1 MNHMH
6 LCHGLDKIL
15 CEIIFGPGKIW
26 FNRDATQVKS
36 SELIKQSG
44 IENKFDKPKFCKIL
58 VNGNVI

>member
-6 LCHGLDKIL
+6 LCHGLDKML

-44 IENKFDKPKFCKIL
+44 IENKFDKPIEIL
-58 VNGNVI
+58 